1 MTNKTIERR
10 SLFAPLT
17 YYWFDQIA
25 SGKKRHE
32 YRRTDSPK
40 YALLW
45 RNVRGEK
52 GGYTHITFQ
61 RGFQKPIRRMT
72 FAIKSVS
79 IVDGTNSDLK
89 INIDVFK
96 IELGER
102 VTELVKNQIFQREKN
117 DEKRGEKNERF

>member
-1 MTNKTIERR
+1 MTNVTIKRR
-10 SLFAPLT
+10 TLFAPLK

-32 YRRTDSPK
+32 CRRTDSPK

-52 GGYTHITFQ
+52 GGYTHIMFQ
-61 RGFQKPIRRMT
+61 RGFSKPIRRMT

-79 IVDGTNSDLK
+79 IVNGRNSDLK

-102 VTELVKNQIFQREKN
+102 V
-117 DEKRGEKNERF
+117 

>member
-10 SLFAPLT
+10 TLFAPLK

-32 YRRTDSPK
+32 YRRTNSPK

-61 RGFQKPIRRMT
+61 RGFQKPTRRMT

-79 IVDGTNSDLK
+79 IVNGRNSDLK

-102 VTELVKNQIFQREKN
+102 VTEPSQINFFNVKKNEK
-117 DEKRGEKNERF
+117 KRGEEK